1 MINFNLNYI
10 GQEYS
15 WLFYLALLSVL
26 QHIITAYLVSND
38 AKDTQKVSIHTIETM
53 EIAHPN
59 FTRYVSYLQD
69 HFYWFWNIFPIIFF
83 AHFLYIDY
91 SWSAWM
97 QSLFL
102 LDINEQIKELY
113 TDFFYSTYSQ
123 AIDSFILIFI
133 SFVSLYFGYFGQ
145 DKKHKMM
152 MQEKNELYWWSKKF
166 NSKIYFLRKIFLVTN
181 LILIGY
187 LTYLITKI
195 SIFLGMILR
204 FEKLNVFP
212 FHVDGYGGF
221 HFFMEIT
228 SILIA
233 MYLLRASMG
242 IIGLDDHKDQGTM
255 HKVGDWANIIYLPFA
270 IGIFSLLIYQVKRH
284 LSLANEAYNIDQYL
298 SLENFNAFIIKFQ
311 NSTDQVSVL
320 NEFNNYFRILN
331 NNSFPIDITMFYNTA
346 FTAVMPISIW
356 FLIENFKGQIK
367 EEIKENIEDEI
378 ENEKNKL

>member
-15 WLFYLALLSVL
+15 WLFYLALLSVI
-26 QHIITAYLVSND
+26 QHIVTAILIRTD
-38 AKDTQKVSIHTIETM
+38 AKSTVETSIHTVTTM
-53 EIAHPN
+53 QMTYPD
-59 FTRYVSYLQD
+59 FKRYVSYIQD

-102 LDINEQIKELY
+102 LDIDKQIEDLY
-113 TDFFYSTYSQ
+113 KNFFYSNYSQ
-123 AIDSFILIFI
+123 YIDSFILVFI
-133 SFVSLYFGYFGQ
+133 SLVSLYFGYFGQ
-145 DKKHKMM
+145 DKKHQIM

-166 NSKIYFLRKIFLVTN
+166 NPKIYFLRKIFLVTN

-195 SIFLGMILR
+195 SIFLSIILA
-204 FEKLNVFP
+204 FEKLNIFP
-212 FHVDGYGGF
+212 FHVDGYGGL
-221 HFFMEIT
+221 HFFMEIS

-242 IIGLDDHKDQGTM
+242 IIGLDDHKDQGTI
-255 HKVGDWANIIYLPFA
+255 HKIGDWANIIYLPLA
-270 IGIFSLLIYQVKRH
+270 ISLFSLLIYQVKKH
-284 LSLANEAYNIDQYL
+284 LSLANEAYNIKQYL
-298 SLENFNAFIIKFQ
+298 SLEHFNGFIEKFK
-311 NSTDQVSVL
+311 NSTDPVSVL
-320 NEFNNYFRILN
+320 SDFNNYYAILN

-367 EEIKENIEDEI
+367 EEIKETIEDE
-378 ENEKNKL
+378 NEKD